1 METFLTMQEKTE
13 TFSKVNSKISQVVP
27 SGWHVTN
34 PKYAGHIRIGP
45 ENHFTPWFDT
55 RNEAELELRCLEKR
69 LSYELIKTV
78 EEEGSYPERAKLI
91 EEKYQASGRTNSL
104 YTDLNTEDGSV
115 SNNTSK

>member
-1 METFLTMQEKTE
+1 METSSNTPVQTE
-13 TFSKVNSKISQVVP
+13 TSSKVNSKISQVVP

-55 RNEAELELRCLEKR
+55 RNEAELERRCLEKR
-69 LSYELIKTV
+69 LSYELVETV
-78 EEEGSYPERAKLI
+78 EDEGCYPERAKLI
-91 EEKYQASGRTNSL
+91 EEKYQASGRTDSL

>member
-13 TFSKVNSKISQVVP
+13 TSSRVNSKISQVVP

-45 ENHFTPWFDT
+45 ENHFTPWFNT

-78 EEEGSYPERAKLI
+78 EEEGVYPERFIAI
-91 EEKYQASGRTNSL
+91 ENLYQQSGRTNGL
-104 YTDLNTEDGSV
+104 YTGLLTQEEIA
-115 SNNTSK
+115 T

>member
-13 TFSKVNSKISQVVP
+13 TSSRVNSKISQVVP

-45 ENHFTPWFDT
+45 ENHFTPWFNT

-78 EEEGSYPERAKLI
+78 EDEGCYPKRAKLI

-104 YTDLNTEDGSV
+104 YTDLNTEDVDIPNST
-115 SNNTSK
+115 SN

>member
-13 TFSKVNSKISQVVP
+13 TSSKVNSKISQVVP

-55 RNEAELELRCLEKR
+55 KNEAELELRCLEKR
-69 LSYELIKTV
+69 LSYELVETV
-78 EEEGSYPERAKLI
+78 EDEGCYPERVIAIEKL
-91 EEKYQASGRTNSL
+91 YQQSGRTNGL
-104 YTDLNTEDGSV
+104 YTGLC
-115 SNNTSK
+115 